1 MAEETNTSPSRATQI
16 LRLAGAL
23 AAARI
28 VDVLLVGSGLATAA
42 GSATFAGYM
51 VMRGQHTPSVNG
63 MEYLAIFA
71 KPHGAAKAPEEVAPP
86 SPSATQ
92 AIDLSPVGSIAPAT
106 APEARGYAMVAA
118 QRDFAWVR
126 DGARI
131 FAIRPGDA
139 LPRFGRVSM
148 ITRRGER
155 WVVTGPGGA
164 VLLSMEASNFQP
176 LAPQGPSFARGMIFD
191 GR

>member
-1 MAEETNTSPSRATQI
+1 MAKETNPTSSRATQL

-51 VMRGQHTPSVNG
+51 VMRGQHAPSVNG

-71 KPHGAAKAPEEVAPP
+71 KPHGAAKPPEEVAPP
-86 SPSATQ
+86 SPPTTQ
-92 AIDLSPVGSIAPAT
+92 AIDLSPVGSIAPSSAR
-106 APEARGYAMVAA
+106 EAQGYAMVAA
-118 QRDFAWVR
+118 QRDFAWVL
-126 DGARI
+126 DGGRI

-139 LPRFGRVSM
+139 LPRIGRVNT
-148 ITRRGER
+148 ITRRGDR

-164 VLLSMEASNFQP
+164 VVLSMEASNVEP
-176 LAPQGPSFARGMIFD
+176 LAPRGPSFARGMIFD